1 MALSKAKLKYLRS
14 LRQKKFRERE
24 KKFLVEGFRLTS
36 EAVSSDFM
44 VDQLFYTED
53 FIQKKEHTDLVEEA
67 RRRRIEAN
75 QITARE
81 LESFADTVTAQ
92 GVAALVRER
101 ESKIDDILGSD
112 RRRQLILA
120 LDAVSEPGNVG
131 TAIRTADWFGV
142 SGVLLGK
149 GTVELY
155 NPKVVRS
162 TMGSL
167 FHLPIATE
175 IELPEVLGNFRRR
188 GFVICAASVNAER
201 SYDEVPFADKAL
213 IILGNEARGV
223 SPEVLSEVDH
233 EISIKRIGKAESLN
247 VGVAS
252 GILLAHYS
260 KQGRSV

>member
-36 EAVSSDFM
+36 EAVSSDFI
-44 VDQLFYTED
+44 VDQLFYTGD
-53 FIQKKEHTDLVEEA
+53 FMKKKQHADLVEEA
-67 RRRRIEAN
+67 RRRRIATN

-92 GVAALVRER
+92 GVVALVHER
-101 ESKIDDILGSD
+101 ESSIDDILASERG
-112 RRRQLILA
+112 RQLILA

-142 SGVLLGK
+142 SAVLLGK

-167 FHLPIATE
+167 FHLPIAIE

-188 GFVICAASVNAER
+188 GFVISAASVNAER
-201 SYDEVPFADKAL
+201 SYDDVPFADKAL

-252 GILLAHYS
+252 GILLARYS
-260 KQGRSV
+260 KHGR